1 VPHLPMVLYGVLAAL
16 SLGSAAGVVLCR
28 SVIHSA
34 ACLVLATLG
43 VAGILGLLLGAPLV
57 AAALA
62 LVYGTLVVLVYLLA
76 VREGEDAA
84 RSVGVG
90 AAAAFPGAA
99 VCLVLAALLVVHL
112 LDMGDLEPLWPGDP
126 GDLSDIGDSAT
137 TALGRSLVDR
147 HLMSF
152 GLLGVFLLIGT
163 LAVVQAARAVRTP
176 EEGER

>member
-16 SLGSAAGVVLCR
+16 SLGSATGVVLCR
-28 SVIHSA
+28 SVVHSA

-43 VAGILGLLLGAPLV
+43 VGGILGFLLGAPLV

-62 LVYGTLVVLVYLLA
+62 LVYGTLAVLVYLLA

-90 AAAAFPGAA
+90 AKAALPSAAA
-99 VCLVLAALLVVHL
+99 CLALAALLAVHL
-112 LDMGDLEPLWPGDP
+112 LDVGDLEPLLPGDSE
-126 GDLSDIGDSAT
+126 GLSEIGDSAT

-147 HLMSF
+147 YLMSF

-163 LAVVQAARAVRTP
+163 LAVVQAARAVRPP